1 MQSSDQDSFVQHIQS
16 QIIELSQEVKQNLQ
30 VISEMNEMVMVNSSL
45 NIARHRSYDIL
56 MGMRNEV
63 MLITQ
68 RVKID
73 IDDMDDYFMT
83 YMKRY
88 KNNFQIAGSPSAVF
102 YDEEYIPSNSDI
114 ELRIPVMQG
123 MMKT

>member
-1 MQSSDQDSFVQHIQS
+1 M
-16 QIIELSQEVKQNLQ
+16 II
-30 VISEMNEMVMVNSSL
+30 
-45 NIARHRSYDIL
+45 
-56 MGMRNEV
+56 
-63 MLITQ
+63 
-68 RVKID
+68 
-73 IDDMDDYFMT
+73 FMT

-88 KNNFQIAGSPSAVF
+88 KNNFQIVGSPSAVF

>member
-1 MQSSDQDSFVQHIQS
+1 M
-16 QIIELSQEVKQNLQ
+16 KQNLQ

-73 IDDMDDYFMT
+73 IDDMDDYF
-83 YMKRY
+83 
-88 KNNFQIAGSPSAVF
+88 
-102 YDEEYIPSNSDI
+102 YDLYEEVQKITF
-114 ELRIPVMQG
+114 
-123 MMKT
+123 K

>member
-1 MQSSDQDSFVQHIQS
+1 
-16 QIIELSQEVKQNLQ
+16 
-30 VISEMNEMVMVNSSL
+30 
-45 NIARHRSYDIL
+45 
-56 MGMRNEV
+56 MRNEV
-63 MLITQ
+63 TIITQ

-88 KNNFQIAGSPSAVF
+88 KNNFQIVGSPSAVF